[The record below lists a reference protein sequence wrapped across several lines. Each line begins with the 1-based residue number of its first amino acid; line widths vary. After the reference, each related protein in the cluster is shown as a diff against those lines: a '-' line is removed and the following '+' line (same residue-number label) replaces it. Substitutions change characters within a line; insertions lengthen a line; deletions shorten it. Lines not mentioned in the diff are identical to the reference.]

1 MKPIYLHLSGA
12 LALSFTLA
20 ACIPSAPEPTPAPT
34 PTPTP
39 SPAPAPPPTV
49 VQPVYDNW
57 MDAPQTPGDWTY
69 RRDSSGTMAMFGEAQ
84 GEPRFALRCNPQART
99 VTLLRAG
106 DASGNISMTI
116 RTETQDRSLRAS
128 PGGDQLPY
136 LEADVPARDALLD
149 AMALSKGRFAIE
161 TAGQPA
167 LYIPAWAEVTRVIE
181 DCR

>member
-1 MKPIYLHLSGA
+1 MKPIYLHLTGA

-20 ACIPSAPEPTPAPT
+20 ACIPSAPEPAPAPAPT
-34 PTPTP
+34 PTP
-39 SPAPAPPPTV
+39 APPPPPPTV
-49 VQPVYDNW
+49 VQPVFDNW

-69 RRDSSGTMAMFGEAQ
+69 RRDSSGTMAMFGAAQ
-84 GEPRFALRCNPQART
+84 SDPQFALRCNLQART

-106 DASGNISMTI
+106 NAPSNVAMTV
-116 RTETQDRSLRAS
+116 RTETQDRTLQAA

-136 LEADVPARDALLD
+136 LEANLPARDALLD
-149 AMALSKGRFAIE
+149 AMALSKGRFAVEI
-161 TAGQPA
+161 AGQPT